1 MSNGLDRDRD
11 DVVDQIDMLGSML
24 HGASVAL
31 AVTFTMATTLP
42 PSPPDLALDFDRFE
56 WNEIS
61 QDYPNSCPELNDGNK
76 VDKGDVLECDYGYHM
91 VDYNDVKVLLTWY
104 T

>member
-42 PSPPDLALDFDRFE
+42 PSPPALALDFDRF
-56 WNEIS
+56 
-61 QDYPNSCPELNDGNK
+61 K
-76 VDKGDVLECDYGYHM
+76 
-91 VDYNDVKVLLTWY
+91 
-104 T
+104 